1 MVVGELTQERDLL
14 IIGGG
19 PAGYTAAIR
28 AAQGGRNV
36 TLIEQA
42 ELGGLCL
49 NRGCIPSK
57 VYAHAAEE
65 MLRLPHLED
74 LGFTAPAVHDFSKLN
89 AYRNRV
95 VQQLRQG
102 VVALC
107 QANQIEHISGAAS
120 FLSED
125 RIGVESGHQFD
136 TYRFQDV
143 IIATGSHSI
152 QHEESCRLNAEQLYQ
167 LEQLPESLLIIG
179 SDTLA
184 LEAAACFHALG
195 TEVTLFADRLS
206 LEPSLEK
213 ELKRTFKKQ
222 KIRLVSDVVT
232 RIEAS
237 SDATVTVMKNGEEVA
252 YQGAYLFQSLS
263 RIPNSLT
270 LGLERIG
277 VTLAEDGTIPV
288 DVNGRTNQPHIYAIG
303 DVTPGPQLAI
313 RAIHEAKRTAAH
325 LSGQDVDST
334 TPYYPTVLRTFPPIA
349 SVGMTE
355 QEAVEAGHAVQSGQF
370 PLNAN
375 GATTIEGGSGF
386 VKVIADE
393 QTSLILGIHM
403 IGDDAHRLVGQFT
416 QALELTAKRED
427 LLFPVMAHPSRS
439 EAVTESMEAY
449 LVNQSIFHRGNKS
462 VRARNPK
469 EVPLRQK
476 HLF

>member
-14 IIGGG
+14 IVGGG

-74 LGFTAPAVHDFSKLN
+74 LGFTTSAVHDFSKLN

-167 LEQLPESLLIIG
+167 LEQRPESLLIIG

-195 TEVTLFADRLS
+195 TEVTLFANHLS

-288 DVNGRTNQPHIYAIG
+288 DATGRTNQPHIYAIG

-325 LSGQDVDST
+325 LSGQDVDLT

-355 QEAVEAGHAVQSGQF
+355 QEASEAGHTVQTGQF

-416 QALELTAKRED
+416 QALELAAKRED
-427 LLFPVMAHPSRS
+427 LLFPVMAHPSRG
-439 EAVTESMEAY
+439 EALTESIES
-449 LVNQSIFHRGNKS
+449 LFGQSIHLPPRQQVGS
-462 VRARNPK
+462 RA
-469 EVPLRQK
+469 
-476 HLF
+476 

>member
-1 MVVGELTQERDLL
+1 
-14 IIGGG
+14 
-19 PAGYTAAIR
+19 
-28 AAQGGRNV
+28 
-36 TLIEQA
+36 
-42 ELGGLCL
+42 
-49 NRGCIPSK
+49 
-57 VYAHAAEE
+57 
-65 MLRLPHLED
+65 
-74 LGFTAPAVHDFSKLN
+74 
-89 AYRNRV
+89 
-95 VQQLRQG
+95 
-102 VVALC
+102 
-107 QANQIEHISGAAS
+107 
-120 FLSED
+120 
-125 RIGVESGHQFD
+125 
-136 TYRFQDV
+136 
-143 IIATGSHSI
+143 
-152 QHEESCRLNAEQLYQ
+152 LNAEQLYQ

-195 TEVTLFADRLS
+195 TEVTLFADQLS

-288 DVNGRTNQPHIYAIG
+288 DATGRTNQPHIYAIG

-325 LSGQDVDST
+325 LSGQDVDPT

-439 EAVTESMEAY
+439 EALTESMEA
-449 LVNQSIFHRGNKS
+449 LFGQSIHLPPRQQVGS
-462 VRARNPK
+462 RA
-469 EVPLRQK
+469 
-476 HLF
+476 